1 MAARKTSY
9 VEKIVVICLIKTYH
23 SRDEVGW
30 SYVLTGS
37 IQTKQTPLIDFKYKE
52 GVAAS
57 VIQLLSDDLYAW
69 DDYQVVSAIPEDAR
83 ELRGLIDRYF
93 KL

>member
-1 MAARKTSY
+1 M
-9 VEKIVVICLIKTYH
+9 IICLIKTYH

-30 SYVLTGS
+30 SYVLSGS
-37 IQTKQTPLIDFKYKE
+37 MQQKQRPLIDFKYKE

-57 VIQLLSDDLYAW
+57 VIQALSDDLYAW

-83 ELRGLIDRYF
+83 ELRGLIDKYF